1 MVESTNQSNGSNPFD
16 TIRSIYT
23 GRNEWARFHE
33 WIPIYITGSNT
44 HTTIQYT
51 YNIVWEGM
59 DESMNGM
66 EWITTSNK
74 YSTYSNDSLSI
85 NTHISTYKY
94 KYSIDDSIVMILILI
109 FCCCIEYRSI
119 LILCVSAF
127 YRSRQPEKVVNSSE
141 QRFQFYFYACTL

>member
-1 MVESTNQSNGSNPFD
+1 MNGRDSTNGSLSI
-16 TIRSIYT
+16 IRGAIYT
-23 GRNEWARFHE
+23 Q
-33 WIPIYITGSNT
+33 
-44 HTTIQYT
+44 QYA

-94 KYSIDDSIVMILILI
+94 KYSIDDSFIQL
-109 FCCCIEYRSI
+109 
-119 LILCVSAF
+119 
-127 YRSRQPEKVVNSSE
+127 
-141 QRFQFYFYACTL
+141 